1 MAGTPPS
8 SSRTTSPLAWKSID
22 QTLSPPDPL
31 TFDAQSLGKLRH
43 ELRTPINQV
52 IGYCELLL
60 EDPNTADI
68 YERDLQRI
76 KTAGWQLLTA
86 LNTYLGD
93 QALAARSFDTYK
105 VQQDLR
111 TPVDHII
118 GYSEL
123 LMEQAESQD
132 CPEIL
137 QDLRRIHK
145 AAGHWLQR
153 MEAALL
159 ALADSR
165 EPQGVAAIQRDN
177 SGLGQLEPTRNST
190 ENTAKAAPGCGEH
203 ILIAE
208 DDPLNLD
215 ILRRRVE
222 RFGYRVTTTG
232 DGGSAWLELQK
243 GTYDLVL
250 LDMMMPIMDGFEL
263 LRHLRNDP
271 RLSLVPVLMIS
282 GGDQE
287 HSIARCIEAGA
298 DDYLMKPV
306 NPIFLRARIGACLER
321 KRLRDLEQ
329 RTHAAL
335 LESQSHLA
343 EELAEA
349 SRYVSCLLP
358 KPLSH
363 PDVTAC
369 WHFQSC
375 SQIGGDG
382 FGYRWIDKDHWTFF
396 LFDVCGHG
404 VGAAM
409 LSISILNVLRTL
421 SLPDTDFKSPQS
433 VLQGLNLAFPMEA
446 HNEQYFTCW
455 YGVYS
460 PSTRQLRFGSAG
472 HPPALCIEGDTCT
485 LLRTQGPPIGAID
498 DARFREESR
507 ILTPSCRLI
516 VISDGVYELEKEDGT
531 TATIEEFSSWYVSQ
545 GGETHPMAAWEWA
558 QKTCVRE
565 KLDDDFSIMGIH
577 FRQTLG
583 VGNVQ

>member
-165 EPQGVAAIQRDN
+165 EPQGVAALPRDN
-177 SGLGQLEPTRNST
+177 GGPGPLEPTRNST

-287 HSIARCIEAGA
+287 NSIARCIEAGA

>member
-177 SGLGQLEPTRNST
+177 SGLGQLEPTRTST

-558 QKTCVRE
+558 QKTWVRE
-565 KLDDDFSIMGIH
+565 KLDDDVSIMGIH

-583 VGNVQ
+583 VANVQ

>member
-1 MAGTPPS
+1 VSTKSSQPHENPS
-8 SSRTTSPLAWKSID
+8 
-22 QTLSPPDPL
+22 
-31 TFDAQSLGKLRH
+31 
-43 ELRTPINQV
+43 
-52 IGYCELLL
+52 
-60 EDPNTADI
+60 
-68 YERDLQRI
+68 
-76 KTAGWQLLTA
+76 KTA
-86 LNTYLGD
+86 
-93 QALAARSFDTYK
+93 
-105 VQQDLR
+105 
-111 TPVDHII
+111 
-118 GYSEL
+118 
-123 LMEQAESQD
+123 
-132 CPEIL
+132 
-137 QDLRRIHK
+137 
-145 AAGHWLQR
+145 
-153 MEAALL
+153 
-159 ALADSR
+159 
-165 EPQGVAAIQRDN
+165 
-177 SGLGQLEPTRNST
+177 
-190 ENTAKAAPGCGEH
+190 PGRGEH

-222 RFGYRVTTTG
+222 RFGYSVTTTG

-263 LRHLRNDP
+263 LQHLRNDP

-282 GGDQE
+282 GVDQE
-287 HSIARCIEAGA
+287 DSIARCIEAGA

-335 LESQSHLA
+335 LESQSYLA

-363 PDVTAC
+363 PDVAAC

-382 FGYRWIDKDHWTFF
+382 FGYRWIDRDHWAFF

-421 SLPDTDFKSPQS
+421 SLPETDFKSPQS
-433 VLQGLNLAFPMEA
+433 VLTGLNVAFPMEA

-472 HPPALCIEGDTCT
+472 HPPALCIEGGTCIP
-485 LLRTQGPPIGAID
+485 LRTQGPPIGAMD

-507 ILTPSCRLI
+507 ILTQSCRLI
-516 VISDGVYELEKEDGT
+516 VISDGVYELEKSDGT
-531 TATIEEFSSWYVSQ
+531 TATVEDFSSWYVRQ
-545 GGETHPMAAWEWA
+545 GDASHPLAAWEWA
-558 QKTCVRE
+558 KKTCVRE
-565 KLDDDFSIMGIH
+565 KLDDDFSIMEIRFMG
-577 FRQTLG
+577 LS
-583 VGNVQ
+583 

>member
-177 SGLGQLEPTRNST
+177 SGLGQLEPTRTST
-190 ENTAKAAPGCGEH
+190 ETTVKAAPGCGEH

-583 VGNVQ
+583 VANVQ

>member
-177 SGLGQLEPTRNST
+177 GGLGQLEPTRNST

>member
-177 SGLGQLEPTRNST
+177 GGLGQLEPTRTST
-190 ENTAKAAPGCGEH
+190 ETTVKAAPGCGEH

>member
-177 SGLGQLEPTRNST
+177 SGLGQLEPTRTST
-190 ENTAKAAPGCGEH
+190 ETTVKAAPGCGEH

>member
-8 SSRTTSPLAWKSID
+8 SSRTTSPSAWKSID

-177 SGLGQLEPTRNST
+177 GGLGQLEPTRNST

-583 VGNVQ
+583 VANVQ

>member
-86 LNTYLGD
+86 LNLYLGD

-177 SGLGQLEPTRNST
+177 GGLGQLEPTRNST

-583 VGNVQ
+583 VANVQ

>member
-1 MAGTPPS
+1 M
-8 SSRTTSPLAWKSID
+8 TS
-22 QTLSPPDPL
+22 
-31 TFDAQSLGKLRH
+31 DAQSLGKLRH
-43 ELRTPINQV
+43 DLRTPINQV

-60 EDPNTADI
+60 EDPSNTDI
-68 YERDLQRI
+68 YARDLERI
-76 KTAGWQLLTA
+76 KSAGWQLLTA

-93 QALAARSFDTYK
+93 QAVAAGSFDAFK

-137 QDLRRIHK
+137 QDLRRIHE
-145 AAGHWLQR
+145 AAGYWLRR

-159 ALADSR
+159 TLADSG
-165 EPQGVAAIQRDN
+165 EPQEVAAIERIN
-177 SGLGQLEPTRNST
+177 GGLGQLEPARSSA
-190 ENTAKAAPGCGEH
+190 ENHSKTAPGRGEQ

-208 DDPLNLD
+208 DDPFNLD

-232 DGGSAWLELQK
+232 DGGAAWSELQN
-243 GTYDLVL
+243 GIYDLVL
-250 LDMMMPIMDGFEL
+250 LDMMMPIMGGFEL
-263 LRHLRNDP
+263 LQRLRNDP

-282 GGDQE
+282 GVDQE
-287 HSIARCIEAGA
+287 NSIARCIEAGA

-335 LESQSHLA
+335 VESQAYLA

-363 PDVTAC
+363 PEVTAG

-382 FGYRWIDKDHWTFF
+382 FGYRWIDKDHWAFF

-409 LSISILNVLRTL
+409 LSISVLNVLRTL

-433 VLQGLNLAFPMEA
+433 VLTGLNVAFPMEA

-472 HPPALCIEGDTCT
+472 HPPALCIEEGTCT
-485 LLRTQGPPIGAID
+485 PLRTQGPPIRAMD

-507 ILTPSCRLI
+507 VLTRSCRLI
-516 VISDGVYELEKEDGT
+516 VISDGVYELEKSDGT
-531 TATIEEFSSWYVSQ
+531 TATIEEFSSWYISQ
-545 GGETHPMAAWEWA
+545 GQESDPLAAWEWA
-558 QKTCVRE
+558 KKTCVRE
-565 KLDDDFSIMGIH
+565 KLDDDFSIMEIR
-577 FRQTLG
+577 FRQTPG
-583 VGNVQ
+583 IGHVQEIS

>member
-68 YERDLQRI
+68 YVRDLQRI

-86 LNTYLGD
+86 LNLYLGD

-132 CPEIL
+132 YPEIL

-177 SGLGQLEPTRNST
+177 SGLGQLEPTRTST
-190 ENTAKAAPGCGEH
+190 ETTVKAAPGCGEH

>member
-8 SSRTTSPLAWKSID
+8 SSRTTSPSAWKSID

-177 SGLGQLEPTRNST
+177 SGLGQLEPTRTST
-190 ENTAKAAPGCGEH
+190 ETTVKAAPGCGEH

>member
-1 MAGTPPS
+1 M
-8 SSRTTSPLAWKSID
+8 I
-22 QTLSPPDPL
+22 
-31 TFDAQSLGKLRH
+31 FDAQSLGKLRH
-43 ELRTPINQV
+43 DLRTPINQV

-60 EDPNTADI
+60 EDPSVTDNYT
-68 YERDLQRI
+68 RDLERI
-76 KTAGWQLLTA
+76 KSAGWQLLTA

-93 QALAARSFDTYK
+93 QAFAGHAFDTYK

-123 LMEQAESQD
+123 LMEQAESQN

-137 QDLRRIHK
+137 QDLRRIHE
-145 AAGHWLQR
+145 AAAHWLQR

-159 ALADSR
+159 ALADSKNLK
-165 EPQGVAAIQRDN
+165 GSTAIQPMTGALSPREV
-177 SGLGQLEPTRNST
+177 SPTSI
-190 ENTAKAAPGCGEH
+190 ESIAKFAPGGGEH

-208 DDPLNLD
+208 DDPFNLD

-222 RFGYRVTTTG
+222 RFGYKVTTTG
-232 DGGSAWLELQK
+232 DGESAWLELQK
-243 GTYDLVL
+243 GNYDLVL
-250 LDMMMPIMDGFEL
+250 LDMIMPIMDGFEL
-263 LRHLRNDP
+263 LQHLRKDP
-271 RLSLVPVLMIS
+271 RLSLIPVLMIS
-282 GGDQE
+282 GVDQE
-287 HSIARCIEAGA
+287 NSIARCIEAGA

-329 RTHAAL
+329 RTHASL

-382 FGYRWIDKDHWTFF
+382 FGYRWIDKDHWAFF

-460 PSTRQLRFGSAG
+460 PSTRQLRYGSAG
-472 HPPALCIEGDTCT
+472 HPPALCIEGIECT
-485 LLRTQGPPIGAID
+485 PLRTQAPPIGCMD
-498 DARFREESR
+498 DAKFREDSR
-507 ILTPSCRLI
+507 ILAPSCRLI
-516 VISDGVYELEKEDGT
+516 VISDGVYELEKMNGT

-545 GGETHPMAAWEWA
+545 GEETHPMAAWEWA
-558 QKTCVRE
+558 KKTCVRE
-565 KLDDDFSIMGIH
+565 KLDDDFSIMGIR
-577 FRQTLG
+577 FI
-583 VGNVQ
+583 

>member
-86 LNTYLGD
+86 LNLYLGD

-177 SGLGQLEPTRNST
+177 GGLGQLEPTRNST

>member
-1 MAGTPPS
+1 M
-8 SSRTTSPLAWKSID
+8 I
-22 QTLSPPDPL
+22 
-31 TFDAQSLGKLRH
+31 FNAQSLGKLRH
-43 ELRTPINQV
+43 DLRTPINQV

-60 EDPNTADI
+60 EDPSINDAYTQ
-68 YERDLQRI
+68 DLERI
-76 KTAGWQLLTA
+76 KSAGWQLLAA

-93 QALAARSFDTYK
+93 QAFAVQSFDTFK
-105 VQQDLR
+105 LQQDLR

-132 CPEIL
+132 CPGLL
-137 QDLRRIHK
+137 QDLQRIHE
-145 AAGHWLQR
+145 AAAHWLQR
-153 MEAALL
+153 MEAAMI

-165 EPQGVAAIQRDN
+165 ELQPTAALQPITGALTQQ
-177 SGLGQLEPTRNST
+177 QLSEAPNHHAT
-190 ENTAKAAPGCGEH
+190 KLAPGGGEH

-232 DGGSAWLELQK
+232 DGESAWSELEK
-243 GTYDLVL
+243 GNFDLVL
-250 LDMMMPIMDGFEL
+250 LDMIMPILDGFDL
-263 LRHLRNDP
+263 LQRLRNDT
-271 RLSLVPVLMIS
+271 RLSRIPVLMIS
-282 GGDQE
+282 GVDQE
-287 HSIARCIEAGA
+287 NSIARCIEAGA

-321 KRLRDLEQ
+321 KRLLDLEQ
-329 RTHAAL
+329 KTHAEL
-335 LESQSHLA
+335 LETQSYLA

-363 PDVTAC
+363 PDVAAC

-382 FGYRWIDKDHWTFF
+382 FGYSWIDKDHWAFF

-409 LSISILNVLRTL
+409 LSISILNVLRTF

-433 VLQGLNLAFPMEA
+433 VLKGLNVAFPMEA

-472 HPPALCIEGDTCT
+472 HPSALCIEGDRCIP
-485 LLRTQGPPIGAID
+485 LRTQGLPIGCFDGAK
-498 DARFREESR
+498 FREDSR
-507 ILTPSCRLI
+507 ILPQSCRLI
-516 VISDGVYELEKEDGT
+516 VISDGVYELEKRDGT
-531 TATIEEFSSWYVSQ
+531 TATIEEFSSWYLSQ
-545 GGETHPMAAWEWA
+545 GKEGHPLAAWEWA
-558 QKTCVRE
+558 KKTCVRD
-565 KLDDDFSIMGIH
+565 KLDDDFSIMEIQ
-577 FRQTLG
+577 FLAST
-583 VGNVQ
+583 

>member
-1 MAGTPPS
+1 M
-8 SSRTTSPLAWKSID
+8 
-22 QTLSPPDPL
+22 
-31 TFDAQSLGKLRH
+31 
-43 ELRTPINQV
+43 

-60 EDPNTADI
+60 EDPSITDI
-68 YERDLQRI
+68 YVRDLERI
-76 KTAGWQLLTA
+76 KSAGWQLLTA
-86 LNTYLGD
+86 LNTYLSD
-93 QALAARSFDTYK
+93 QADAARSFDAFK
-105 VQQDLR
+105 LQEDLR

-137 QDLRRIHK
+137 QDLQRIHE

-159 ALADSR
+159 ALGDPR
-165 EPQGVAAIQRDN
+165 EPQGVAAIQRND
-177 SGLGQLEPTRNST
+177 GGPGPPVST
-190 ENTAKAAPGCGEH
+190 KSSQPHENPAKTAPGRGEH

-222 RFGYRVTTTG
+222 RFGYSVTTTG

-263 LRHLRNDP
+263 LQHLRNDP

-282 GGDQE
+282 GVDQE
-287 HSIARCIEAGA
+287 DSIARCIEAGA

-335 LESQSHLA
+335 LESQSYLA

-363 PDVTAC
+363 PDVAAC

-382 FGYRWIDKDHWTFF
+382 FGYRWIDRDHWAFF

-421 SLPDTDFKSPQS
+421 SLPETDFKSPQS
-433 VLQGLNLAFPMEA
+433 VLTGLNVAFPMEA

-472 HPPALCIEGDTCT
+472 HPPALCIEGGTCIP
-485 LLRTQGPPIGAID
+485 LRTQGPPIGAMD

-507 ILTPSCRLI
+507 ILTHNHP
-516 VISDGVYELEKEDGT
+516 VI
-531 TATIEEFSSWYVSQ
+531 TATTST
-545 GGETHPMAAWEWA
+545 G
-558 QKTCVRE
+558 
-565 KLDDDFSIMGIH
+565 
-577 FRQTLG
+577 
-583 VGNVQ
+583 